1 MLKKMDSEAEALRTE
16 MFKIVWYMRGGVT
29 IDQAHMLCQKDMKI
43 IHDIIKEN
51 IDMTKKSGMPLI

>member
-1 MLKKMDSEAEALRTE
+1 MLKKMDSEAESLRTE

>member
-1 MLKKMDSEAEALRTE
+1 MDSEAEALRTE